1 MSKEKAGAKDKNFK
15 KNGVSKGVAIFLA
28 VLFVLFAVLGIIGF
42 NVWRVLFNPRLVKEA
57 LTQEVTSTD
66 IVPSALELFSEWR
79 AKQRVQNNESLSGVN
94 EPDIVLLLSFMKA
107 EDWKQVKELL
117 VTDELVTHIVSTSVD
132 GVYLW
137 IDSDDVWPDIRWDMT
152 KFKERLVGQNG
163 EDAIMIAYNKLPP
176 ATDEQI
182 ADFEH
187 RLSQVPEGV
196 EVLYNLAQFPE
207 PWTQDQVGDYID
219 ALSDANENIPAD
231 FEFSK
236 EFGQTS
242 SQQASLQTKALLRT
256 IRFIAI
262 ALWVLALILLALI
275 LGLKVRSWKD
285 LGKFVGIPLI
295 IVGVIAVAIA
305 LICQPIVIN
314 MISNNLLA
322 GASDFAKTELT
333 GSLRTLSALF
343 FKPLLWQGVVIGGL
357 GIVFVILMA
366 VIKKKTKPGASM
378 QAEAGVSQQ

>member
-1 MSKEKAGAKDKNFK
+1 MSKEKAGAKNKTFK
-15 KNGVSKGVAIFLA
+15 KDGVSNGVAIFLA
-28 VLFVLFAVLGIIGF
+28 VMFVLFAVLGIIGF

-57 LTQEVTSTD
+57 LVQEVTSTD
-66 IVPSALELFSEWR
+66 IVPGTLELFSEWR
-79 AKQRVQNNESLSGVN
+79 AKKRVENNESLSGVN
-94 EPDIVLLLSFMKA
+94 EPDIVLLLSYMKA

-117 VTDELVTHIVSTSVD
+117 VTDEFVVHIISTSVD

-137 IDSDDVWPDIRWDMT
+137 IDSDDIWPDIHWDMT
-152 KFKERLVGQNG
+152 QFKQRLVGQNG

-182 ADFEH
+182 ADFKH

-219 ALSDANENIPAD
+219 SLNDANENIPAD

-242 SQQASLQTKALLRT
+242 SQQASMQAKAMLRT
-256 IRFIAI
+256 IRFVAI

-275 LGLKVRSWKD
+275 LGLKVRSWKT

-295 IVGVIAVAIA
+295 IVGAIAVAIA

-314 MISNNLLA
+314 MISNNLLS

-333 GSLRTLSALF
+333 GSFRTLSALF
-343 FKPLLWQGVVIGGL
+343 FRPLLWQGIVIGAL
-357 GIVFVILMA
+357 GILFVILMA
-366 VIKKKTKPGASM
+366 VIKKKANPEAAAQPQADVPM
-378 QAEAGVSQQ
+378 Q